1 MITAATD
8 CSSSQS
14 SSPPLFSYFEEIRES
29 SLLLQ
34 STQKELSEIDGLDCR
49 FSNLSIQNGGV
60 PFQNDNSRGF
70 EELQVIQSNEASKVN
85 QGRLLLVSLLENFC
99 DMYDRRPD
107 RNRKLY
113 FALCKRLSSMG
124 ILLSSD
130 FVDEAQTVRK
140 AYRNVFKD
148 LVMEAIESIKNEDD
162 LPPPPPVTL
171 KLLDIISATK
181 PSQSPL
187 MGGSTSSH
195 PGDNIE
201 FRKSRYQVDFVEE
214 DPVGKGGFG
223 QVVIARNKL
232 DSHRYAIK
240 KINFSSTKSPRFER
254 IQREVKT
261 LAQFDHP
268 HIVRYYGAWM
278 EEFVHSS
285 DNNIYMDSEGESGS
299 LLIESTIVESQADSE
314 SFSQITPPDRPS
326 TPKPTRTIYIQ
337 MELCQFTL
345 ADWIKQRNHLVFNVT
360 PPSSPP
366 ESSENASPPSSE
378 FARKKSLATFRTER
392 MVDINHESGIVS
404 INANECRRTFKQIV
418 KGLVH
423 IHDHGLIHRDLKP
436 QNIFFQE
443 YQDYNLKIGDFGL
456 VSEPV
461 QKDDHSAYQFPT
473 PHGSPSVHSRN
484 SSISSGCSNMTSGLG
499 TITYA
504 APEQL
509 QGIDYDEKTDI
520 YSLGIILFELFY
532 PFKTQMERAHVLRDL
547 KEQQKFPSSFV
558 RRYPREAAFIWCCVS
573 QDPKLR
579 PSAREI
585 VESEFLEPDAED
597 LLTLIAAEND
607 TLKTMLEWTERDVHF
622 LHELNQV
629 QQFHIEMLKNQLR
642 QYEPQFDFQDGP
654 EPEISDPESELSAAA

>member
-1 MITAATD
+1 MLRD
-8 CSSSQS
+8 SQKH
-14 SSPPLFSYFEEIRES
+14 LAEH
-29 SLLLQ
+29 
-34 STQKELSEIDGLDCR
+34 DGLDCQ
-49 FSNLSIQNGGV
+49 FSNLSIKNTNLPLHDG
-60 PFQNDNSRGF
+60 NDLDPDEF
-70 EELQVIQSNEASKVN
+70 QVIQSSDAGQIN

-148 LVMEAIESIKNEDD
+148 LVVEAIESIKNEDD
-162 LPPPPPVTL
+162 LHPPPPATL
-171 KLLDIISATK
+171 KLLDFISSSG
-181 PSQSPL
+181 PSHSQILGSP
-187 MGGSTSSH
+187 SNPS
-195 PGDNIE
+195 DNIE
-201 FRKSRYQVDFVEE
+201 LKKSRYQVDFVEE

-232 DSHRYAIK
+232 DNHRYAIK
-240 KINFSSTKSPRFER
+240 KINFSSTKSPRFEK

-268 HIVRYYGAWM
+268 HIVRYYGAWL
-278 EEFVHSS
+278 EEFLPSS
-285 DNNIYMDSEGESGS
+285 DNNIYNDSEDEGGS
-299 LLIESTIVESQADSE
+299 LLIESTSSDESQSEPE

-326 TPKPTRTIYIQ
+326 TPNPTRTIYIQ

-345 ADWIKQRNHLVFNVT
+345 SDWIKQRNYLVFNLN
-360 PPSSPP
+360 PPLNSSN
-366 ESSENASPPSSE
+366 ESNENTSPPSSE
-378 FARKKSLATFRTER
+378 LARKKSLATFRTER
-392 MVDINHESGIVS
+392 MVDFNRDTGVVS

-443 YQDYNLKIGDFGL
+443 SQDYILKIGDFGL

-461 QKDDHSAYQFPT
+461 QKDDPSICHPT
-473 PHGSPSVHSRN
+473 IDTPNNHSRN
-484 SSISSGCSNMTSGLG
+484 SSVSSGGSNMTGGLG

-509 QGIDYDEKTDI
+509 QGIDYDEKSDI

-532 PFKTQMERAHVLRDL
+532 PFKTQMEKAFVLRDL
-547 KEQQKFPSSFV
+547 KEHLKFPSSFV
-558 RRYPREAAFIWCCVS
+558 RKYPREAAFIWCCVS

-607 TLKTMLEWTERDVHF
+607 TLKTMLEWTERDVDF

-629 QQFHIEMLKNQLR
+629 QQFHIEMLKDRLR
-642 QYEPQFDFQDGP
+642 QYESQFDIQGERARARNFR
-654 EPEISDPESELSAAA
+654 S